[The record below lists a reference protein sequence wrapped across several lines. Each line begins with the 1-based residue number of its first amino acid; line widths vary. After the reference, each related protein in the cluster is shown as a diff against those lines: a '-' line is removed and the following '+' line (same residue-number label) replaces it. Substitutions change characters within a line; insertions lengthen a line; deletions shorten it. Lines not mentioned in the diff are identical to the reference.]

1 MSLKKK
7 IIVGVAVYLALLLA
21 LFVFVH
27 GFPIRLRGDDQ
38 AYMAWLRNPNPQTK
52 LLLRAQAR
60 KHEIILLKGSA
71 TAALAFW
78 VCGSTCYVVILRL
91 RRPSDSLTAKL

>member
-7 IIVGVAVYLALLLA
+7 IIVGVAVYLPWL

-38 AYMAWLRNPNPQTK
+38 AYMGVAAEPQPTN
-52 LLLRAQAR
+52 
-60 KHEIILLKGSA
+60 
-71 TAALAFW
+71 
-78 VCGSTCYVVILRL
+78 
-91 RRPSDSLTAKL
+91 